1 MTAFGGILH
10 FNDKFKRRVSN
21 FYGMMLKRENV
32 LIEAL
37 PYMQEFY
44 DSIMVIKIGGNAMVN
59 PQVMEDIIK
68 DVVLLR
74 YVGIKPVIVHGG
86 GPEITD
92 KMARLGKKAEFF
104 QGLRITDDETMEIAR
119 MVLVG
124 NINTKI
130 VSLIGIFGGKGVGLT
145 GYDGRMIIG
154 HKQAAKHVIINGVE
168 TEVDIGWVGE
178 REVINPEILHITL
191 EKGYIPVISPIAVDA
206 EGNALNINADTV
218 AGDISAALHAKK
230 LILMTDVSGLLRDM
244 KDPASRISR
253 ITLND
258 IDPLIEEGIIK
269 SGMIPK
275 IKGAAVAVKSGVEK
289 AHIINGSISHSML
302 LELFTDGGV
311 GTMIYEPELESQ

>member
-1 MTAFGGILH
+1 MVMA
-10 FNDKFKRRVSN
+10 
-21 FYGMMLKRENV
+21 LKRENV

-44 DSIMVIKIGGNAMVN
+44 DSVMVIKVGGNAMVN
-59 PQVMEDIIK
+59 PQIMEDIIK
-68 DVVLLR
+68 DIVLLR

-130 VSLIGIFGGKGVGLT
+130 VSLLGIFGGKGVGLT
-145 GYDGRMIIG
+145 GYDGRMIMG
-154 HKQAAKHVIINGVE
+154 HKQAAKHVIVDGVE

-178 REVINPEILHITL
+178 SEVINPEILHIML

-206 EGNALNINADTV
+206 KGNALNINADTV
-218 AGDISAALHAKK
+218 AGDIAAALHAKK
-230 LILMTDVSGLLRDM
+230 LILMTDVSGLLREM
-244 KDPASRISR
+244 NNPASRISR

-258 IDPLIEEGIIK
+258 IDPLIEEGVIK
-269 SGMIPK
+269 GGMIPK

-289 AHIINGSISHSML
+289 AHIINGSVSHSML

-311 GTMIYEPELESQ
+311 GTMISEPRLEP